1 MKKHL
6 ILSIVTILSFAVYS
20 CKDKDAFTIS
30 GVINN
35 PGSLKTVY
43 LMEAD
48 SSAVA
53 VVDSV
58 NLSENGKFQFK
69 HKAPYANLYK
79 LRVGG
84 SIFDMIAK
92 NGDAIDFSTSLNDNT
107 HAYEVSGSDESGK
120 IKEFNK
126 ISNIYGE
133 KNAKITQE
141 YQDKAQA
148 IGKESDSLIKIYLP
162 MFQKNSVDYSNE
174 ILKFVNANKNS
185 LAGFYAVTSLDPSKY
200 EAQMISYADNI
211 KDNFKDNPGVQK
223 FIKMMIDLKPVSIG
237 HKAPDFTVAG
247 IDGKPIKLSDY
258 KGKYLM
264 LDFWASWC
272 APCRAEN
279 PNVVKQYAIYKPLG
293 LNILGISL
301 DQDKAKWQQAIAA
314 DKLTWSHGS
323 DLKNFEGP
331 TERLFHVEAIP
342 SNFII
347 DPLGIIVA
355 KNITGA
361 DLEEFLNKTFT
372 KSQQIVKIK

>member
-6 ILSIVTILSFAVYS
+6 ILSIVTILSLAVYS

-35 PGSLKTVY
+35 PGSLKTIY

-48 SSAVA
+48 SSTVA
-53 VVDSV
+53 VIDSV

-126 ISNIYGE
+126 ISNFYGE

-174 ILKFVNANKNS
+174 ILKFVNANKTS
-185 LAGFYAVTSLDPSKY
+185 LAGFYAATSLDPSKY
-200 EAQMISYADNI
+200 EAQMITYADDI

-223 FIKMMIDLKPVSIG
+223 FIKMMVNLKPVSVG

-258 KGKYLM
+258 KGKYVM

-301 DQDKAKWQQAIAA
+301 DQDKAKWEQAIAA

-347 DPLGIIVA
+347 DPQGIIVA